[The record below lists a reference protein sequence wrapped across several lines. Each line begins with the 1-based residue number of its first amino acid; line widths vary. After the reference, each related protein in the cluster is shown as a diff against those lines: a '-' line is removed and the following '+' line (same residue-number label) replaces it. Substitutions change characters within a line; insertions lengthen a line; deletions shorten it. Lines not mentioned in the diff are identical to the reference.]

1 MEPLSA
7 RDVKVLALASLGGA
21 LEFYD
26 FVVYV
31 FFATILSQLF
41 FPPGMSDAL
50 KQFQSFG
57 IFAAG
62 YLARPLGGIVMAHF
76 GDLVGRKRMFML
88 SVLLMA
94 VPTFAIG
101 LLPTFATIGF
111 AAPVLLL
118 CLRMLQGAA
127 IGGEVPGAWV
137 FASEHVS
144 PARTGLA
151 CGSLTAGLTIGIL
164 GGSLVATTLTHGLTG
179 AQMLDFGWRLPFLLG
194 GVFGVIAVYLRRW
207 LDETPVFEEL
217 RRERKLAAQ
226 LPLALVLGKH
236 RMAVV
241 TGMLMTWLLTTAIVV
256 VILMT
261 PTLLQRGYHLA
272 AGPVLNASCAGNLA
286 LSLGCVLAGLATDRF
301 GMRRTIIIGG
311 AMLALTTIMLYRVA
325 AIAPEWL
332 LPAYAVT
339 GLFVGT
345 ITVVPVFLV
354 RSFPPAVRF
363 SGISVAYN
371 VAYAILGGLTTLFVG
386 GLPHG
391 TQPVYVATI
400 CLVGVMTVMLAP
412 AATTARRERATGSS
426 PIAPALL

>member
-1 MEPLSA
+1 MSVQPLAPLSA
-7 RDVKVLALASLGGA
+7 RDAKVLALASLGGA

-31 FFATILSQLF
+31 FFATTLSQLF
-41 FPPGMSDAL
+41 FPVGMSQSLRD
-50 KQFQSFG
+50 FQSFG

-101 LLPTFATIGF
+101 LLPTFSHIGF

-118 CLRMLQGAA
+118 SLRMLQGAA

-164 GGSLVATTLTHGLTG
+164 CGSLVASGLVHTLSP
-179 AQMLDFGWRLPFLLG
+179 AQMLSFGWRLPFLLG

-217 RRERKLAAQ
+217 RRERRLAQAM
-226 LPLALVLGKH
+226 PLALVLGQH
-236 RMAVV
+236 RAALLG
-241 TGMLMTWLLTTAIVV
+241 GMVMTWLLTTAIVV

-261 PTLLQRGYHLA
+261 PTLLQRGFHLA
-272 AGPVLNASCAGNLA
+272 TGPVLNASCAGNLA
-286 LSLGCVLAGLATDRF
+286 LSIGCVLAGLANDRF
-301 GMRRTIIIGG
+301 GMRRTILYGG
-311 AMLALTTIMLYRVA
+311 TMLALTTFLLYRVA
-325 AIAPEWL
+325 AIAPAWL
-332 LPAYAVT
+332 LPAYALA
-339 GLFVGT
+339 GLFVGA
-345 ITVVPVFLV
+345 IAVVPVFLV
-354 RSFPPAVRF
+354 RSFPAAVRF

-386 GLPHG
+386 GLPRG
-391 TQPVYVATI
+391 SQPFYVAAVCI
-400 CLVGVMTVMLAP
+400 VGIVTVLLAP
-412 AATTARRERATGSS
+412 PETTTRRTR
-426 PIAPALL
+426 

>member
-1 MEPLSA
+1 MSASSLQPLTA

-31 FFATILSQLF
+31 FFATTLSQLF
-41 FPPGMSDAL
+41 FPAGMSQSLRD
-50 KQFQSFG
+50 FQSFG

-76 GDLVGRKRMFML
+76 GDLVGRKQMFML

-101 LLPTFATIGF
+101 LLPTFSHIGF

-118 CLRMLQGAA
+118 SLRMLQGAA

-144 PARTGLA
+144 AARTGLA

-164 GGSLVATTLTHGLTG
+164 CGSVVASGLVHTLSG
-179 AQMLDFGWRLPFLLG
+179 AQMLSFGWRLPFLLG

-217 RRERKLAAQ
+217 RRERRLAQA
-226 LPLALVLGKH
+226 LPLVLVLRDHRKALV
-236 RMAVV
+236 A
-241 TGMLMTWLLTTAIVV
+241 GMLMTWLLTTAIVV

-286 LSLGCVLAGLATDRF
+286 LSFGCVLAGLANDRF
-301 GMRRTIIIGG
+301 GIRRTILWGG
-311 AMLALTTIMLYRVA
+311 SMLALTTMLLYRVA
-325 AIAPEWL
+325 GLAPEWL
-332 LPAYAVT
+332 LPAYALA
-339 GLFVGT
+339 GLFVGS
-345 ITVVPVFLV
+345 ITVVPVYLV

-391 TQPVYVATI
+391 SQPFYVAAV
-400 CLVGVMTVMLAP
+400 CLIGIATVILTPSPTTVRP
-412 AATTARRERATGSS
+412 AR
-426 PIAPALL
+426 

>member
-1 MEPLSA
+1 VNATAPQPLSA

-31 FFATILSQLF
+31 FFATTLSQLF
-41 FPPGMSDAL
+41 FPAGMSASLRD
-50 KQFQSFG
+50 FQSFG

-94 VPTFAIG
+94 APTFAIG
-101 LLPTFATIGF
+101 LLPTYAQAGVL
-111 AAPVLLL
+111 APVLLL
-118 CLRMLQGAA
+118 SLRMMQGAA

-164 GGSLVATTLTHGLTG
+164 CGSTVASGLVHTLSPS
-179 AQMLDFGWRLPFLLG
+179 QMLDYGWRLPFLLG
-194 GVFGVIAVYLRRW
+194 GVFGVIAVYLRQW
-207 LDETPVFEEL
+207 LEETPVFEEL
-217 RRERKLAAQ
+217 RRERQLART
-226 LPLALVLGKH
+226 LPLALVLRDH
-236 RMAVV
+236 RGAVV
-241 TGMLMTWLLTTAIVV
+241 AGMLMTWLLTTAIVV

-286 LSLGCVLAGLATDRF
+286 LSLGCVLSGLANDRF
-301 GMRRTIIIGG
+301 GMKRTILFGG
-311 AMLALTTIMLYRVA
+311 TMLALGTILLYHVA
-325 AIAPEWL
+325 AVAPDWL
-332 LPAYAVT
+332 LPAYAFA
-339 GLFVGT
+339 GLFVGS

-391 TQPVYVATI
+391 SQPLYVAAI
-400 CLVGVMTVMLAP
+400 CLVGIATVGLYP
-412 AATTARRERATGSS
+412 GATTATPGRA
-426 PIAPALL
+426 AH

>member
-1 MEPLSA
+1 MTAAGLPPLSA

-41 FPPGMSDAL
+41 FPAGMSENL
-50 KQFQSFG
+50 KDFQSFG

-76 GDLVGRKRMFML
+76 GDIVGRKRMFML

-94 VPTFAIG
+94 MPTFAIG
-101 LLPTFATIGF
+101 LLPTFGHIGF
-111 AAPVLLL
+111 MAPILLL
-118 CLRMLQGAA
+118 SLRMLQGAA

-144 PARTGLA
+144 PAHTGIA

-164 GGSLVATTLTHGLTG
+164 GGSLVATTLTHGLSP

-207 LDETPVFEEL
+207 LDETPVFEAM
-217 RRERKLAAQ
+217 RREQKLARR
-226 LPLALVLGKH
+226 LPLAMVLGEH
-236 RMAVV
+236 RAAVI

-286 LSLGCVLAGLATDRF
+286 LSLGCVLAGLATDRY
-301 GMRRTIIIGG
+301 GMRRTIAWGG
-311 AMLALTTIMLYRVA
+311 AMLALTTVILYRVA
-325 AIAPEWL
+325 AVAPEFL
-332 LPAYAVT
+332 LPAYALA

-345 ITVVPVFLV
+345 IAVVPVFLV
-354 RSFPPAVRF
+354 RSFPAQVRF
-363 SGISVAYN
+363 SGIAIAYN

-391 TQPVYVATI
+391 SQPFYVAAV
-400 CLVGVMTVMLAP
+400 CLIGVATVMLAP
-412 AATTARRERATGSS
+412 VTTTGRRAGALAA
-426 PIAPALL
+426 